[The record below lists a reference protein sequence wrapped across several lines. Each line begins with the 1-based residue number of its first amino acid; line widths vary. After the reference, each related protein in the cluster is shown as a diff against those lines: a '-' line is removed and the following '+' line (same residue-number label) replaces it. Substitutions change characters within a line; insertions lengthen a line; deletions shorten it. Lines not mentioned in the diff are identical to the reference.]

1 MDSFDEDGVHALARA
16 FFQAATKASGDSE
29 DILPQEDG
37 EESKL
42 SVFYVFAELFPDAV
56 GENGAG
62 AGNKRM
68 RLHFNKIGYSMYG
81 KEQSRR
87 VPSLRAKPG
96 NPGYGFRRA
105 RWRDTL
111 EDKVDRETCEAC
123 LREAGCDDERI
134 QRVVVRVQEV
144 GHEWDRVRK
153 PSRPAGPGRP
163 RRHEGDSPV
172 SLLGPSAGL
181 HSAKPCGHQV
191 TRTQS
196 FPLSHEGSS
205 ACEARGQGVTA
216 PSPVIKRWREN
227 DVFSPSIYPRL
238 TALKLESPAKT
249 PAPSPGQLC
258 FRSYEGGPALN
269 RSPCGPATHDPALQL
284 PPLDLAS
291 ANIQPSGGVEDAPA
305 EHRVLAASTTRRI
318 LQGDAGNIKVA
329 PPSPSDAVVH
339 RGIRRT
345 GHGAHGR
352 ENVGWGAFSALEFL
366 ATAAEAQRVS
376 SI

>member
-1 MDSFDEDGVHALARA
+1 MRA
-16 FFQAATKASGDSE
+16 CVFLSCWLFGLTGSRCPSWEQADAIAFQQDR
-29 DILPQEDG
+29 I
-37 EESKL
+37 
-42 SVFYVFAELFPDAV
+42 FYVRQRAESPRALPGKQPDP
-56 GENGAG
+56 
-62 AGNKRM
+62 M
-68 RLHFNKIGYSMYG
+68 RLQCSVSCLHFHSGSARLAPRPTT
-81 KEQSRR
+81 EVCAQ
-87 VPSLRAKPG
+87 RAKPG

-163 RRHEGDSPV
+163 RRHEGDGRRGEESTC
-172 SLLGPSAGL
+172 LGPSAGL
-181 HSAKPCGHQV
+181 HSAKPCAHQV
-191 TRTQS
+191 RRTQS

-205 ACEARGQGVTA
+205 DCEARGKGVTA

-238 TALKLESPAKT
+238 TAVKLESPAKS
-249 PAPSPGQLC
+249 PAPSPGQLAG
-258 FRSYEGGPALN
+258 FRTYEGGPVLN

-318 LQGDAGNIKVA
+318 LQGDAGHIKVA
-329 PPSPSDAVVH
+329 PPSPSDAVLH

-352 ENVGWGAFSALEFL
+352 ENDGWGAFSALEFL